1 MKTMKRALAV
11 FLALVMVLALGTTV
25 FAATI
30 TMKGGAEGS
39 EYAAFR
45 LLNVTDG
52 GEGKF
57 AYTVNEKYR
66 DVLQAA
72 TGKTTDAE
80 IIAHIGGMASDS
92 EAIQSFAD
100 AVYAQITQAGL
111 AADATTKNDKFEG
124 VHQGYYLI
132 AETKAGSD
140 GDTYS
145 LVMLNTAGQ
154 DEITIDT
161 KENTPSLD
169 KKVQEKNDSTG
180 DTSGW
185 QDGADYD
192 IGDHVPFQ
200 LTGTV
205 SNKYDSYKTYYY
217 AFHDKMSAGLTFDEG
232 SVVVKVDGTVI
243 DASNYTVV
251 YPATDGCTFDV
262 IFTDLKQITGATVTK
277 DSKITVEFTATL
289 NDKAVIGAPGNP
301 NEAKLEYSNNPYDN
315 GEGKPETGETPWDK
329 VVVFTYEL
337 IADKVDGEGKP
348 LEGAGFTLYKYDA
361 VAKDYVA
368 VGDQITGQTT
378 FTFTG
383 LDAGQYKLVKT
394 TVPDGYNKAD
404 DIYFTIEATY
414 DTDSTDPKLTVLVVK
429 DQDGN
434 IISEGESAVFNTSIT
449 DGSVNTKVKNL
460 AGHELPSTGSIGT
473 TIFYIVGGVL
483 MAGAVILLVTRKKLS
498 ARKDS

>member
-1 MKTMKRALAV
+1 M
-11 FLALVMVLALGTTV
+11 
-25 FAATI
+25 
-30 TMKGGAEGS
+30 
-39 EYAAFR
+39 
-45 LLNVTDG
+45 
-52 GEGKF
+52 
-57 AYTVNEKYR
+57 
-66 DVLQAA
+66 
-72 TGKTTDAE
+72 
-80 IIAHIGGMASDS
+80 
-92 EAIQSFAD
+92 
-100 AVYAQITQAGL
+100 
-111 AADATTKNDKFEG
+111 
-124 VHQGYYLI
+124 
-132 AETKAGSD
+132 
-140 GDTYS
+140 
-145 LVMLNTAGQ
+145 
-154 DEITIDT
+154 
-161 KENTPSLD
+161 
-169 KKVQEKNDSTG
+169 
-180 DTSGW
+180 
-185 QDGADYD
+185 
-192 IGDHVPFQ
+192 
-200 LTGTV
+200 
-205 SNKYDSYKTYYY
+205 
-217 AFHDKMSAGLTFDEG
+217 
-232 SVVVKVDGTVI
+232 
-243 DASNYTVV
+243 
-251 YPATDGCTFDV
+251 

-383 LDAGQYKLVKT
+383 
-394 TVPDGYNKAD
+394 
-404 DIYFTIEATY
+404 IEATY